1 MTSISPLIS
10 VIIPCYN
17 RVHFIAQAIGSVR
30 GQTLQDWELVIV
42 DDGSADDLAGALAPI
57 IKVDERIRFV
67 RHACNRG
74 VSAARN
80 TGIEA
85 ARGRFIAFLDSDDA
99 WMPSKLERQA
109 AAVLSAPEPENVF
122 CVTKTLLVSESRCI
136 VRPIRGPAPGR
147 SFGEFLYNDGGFVQ
161 SSSFFLAKSLAERF
175 PFREDLR
182 DMEDHLF
189 FIEVGAAGG
198 SYLLVDE
205 VLTVWRNEDRP
216 DRISIA
222 KFKDR
227 LITPKVAGGDPAWR
241 TNFTL
246 FKQVASP
253 LFPPHVLVAAEAR
266 YLSGLMWPTSPAES
280 IRLLLRAWLAGAL
293 TAGQVTKIF
302 YRNALPLP
310 SDRSRRQARRRR
322 TPLSGHAAPTS
333 PPT

>member
-17 RVHFIAQAIGSVR
+17 RAHIIAQAIGSVR

-67 RHACNRG
+67 RHACSRG

-85 ARGRFIAFLDSDDA
+85 ARGRFIAFLDSDDT

-122 CVTKTLLVSESRCI
+122 CVTKTLVVLSESRRI

-147 SFGEFLYNDGGFVQ
+147 SFGEFLYNDGGFAQ
-161 SSSFFLAKSLAERF
+161 SSSFFLGKSLAKRF

-182 DMEDHLF
+182 QMEDHLF
-189 FIEVGAAGG
+189 FIEVGAAGA

-205 VLTVWRNEDRP
+205 VLTVWHNEERP
-216 DRISIA
+216 DRIS
-222 KFKDR
+222 
-227 LITPKVAGGDPAWR
+227 TGDDLANWR
-241 TNFTL
+241 TFITL
-246 FKQVASP
+246 FKQVAGP
-253 LFPPHVLVAAEAR
+253 FVPPHVLVAAEAR
-266 YLSGLMWPTSPAES
+266 CLSGRMWSETPAES

-293 TAGQVTKIF
+293 SAGQVTKLF
-302 YRNALPLP
+302 CRNALPLRQY
-310 SDRSRRQARRRR
+310 DFVRHALDAGHLVHSRPVQ
-322 TPLSGHAAPTS
+322 
-333 PPT
+333 